1 MRFFTR
7 RFIPLMLLC
16 TFLAGAAYVR
26 SEGFTQKW
34 RVYLMEEFEKRGLYI
49 TLERLTLDP
58 LEGLVGRGVN
68 LYQDKEHKLMLAQ
81 ADHLTLDF
89 DYSKMLHKEM
99 FVEGMDLQKVNLSL
113 PFDPEDPTSERI
125 TLDGVNT
132 RLYLIGDRI
141 EIRKAEAEF
150 YGLQINISGTLL
162 KPLPSNKPRNE
173 KEEREERRKTYAA
186 IRARRDIIMETAR
199 VLKRFDA
206 PKAPQLDITI
216 NGDLNKPQEINATL
230 RLSAKKLKHGTYI
243 CDELEVEAAYTG
255 EMVELTRLWAKDHL
269 GELDLGAA
277 WQFGSNH
284 VDFHLHSSAD
294 LPGLAA
300 AITEKEILREIV
312 FYEPV
317 HVTLDGKYMLDKTTI
332 ATALPP
338 VDSIGNVSAGKFTSR
353 GEVFE
358 GLSANFGL
366 SSEGFYFRDVL
377 LRHRSGTLG
386 GQALWKK
393 NDGFKFRVLLQMDPG
408 VALPFIPPSPNT
420 ELLQRFK
427 FRENSGIY
435 VTFEGEGPEPD
446 LSLCANRGRIE
457 LHNFQYN
464 AVEFEGVSTRFELK
478 DKKGLFRD
486 IELIRS
492 EGIAT
497 AQEVII
503 DNSAHTVQLTE
514 VASDLDPVALMSV
527 FVPNISKVIAKYRF
541 DKHPHSEVSGLIH
554 LKNPNSNDL
563 KVKFRSDGTAHY
575 TLWGEDYT
583 ISKPRGELTFKGP
596 LLTYDVNGQLFSK
609 DMTCKGTA
617 NLSPEIKDYTVA
629 FRGGSFPYQVFGK
642 SLPFEQVSA
651 DVICKN
657 GLADCKVNARV
668 LDGRIAFK
676 GKVNDNKKPQTYDGE
691 IRMDALSFMKFA
703 RVYSPKNETGGDL
716 TGHFKFAGSLGDWK
730 SLRGD
735 GALVLLNSNLYAVPI
750 LGPLTPLLGA
760 LLPKPIKDYNIAKE
774 ANCTFSVADGFVTT
788 NDVEALTIVF
798 RLETKGKIDFIE
810 DRIQMEAQAK
820 FRGLPGLVL
829 FPVSQI
835 LEYVGEGSV
844 ENPLWR
850 PLLFSLSKEK
860 TEFRKQDATM
870 PSPSP
875 EEDKK
880 REGLLPRIIKP
891 ILPFKPK

>member
-7 RFIPLMLLC
+7 RFIPLVLLC
-16 TFLAGAAYVR
+16 TLLAGAAYVR

-34 RVYLMEEFEKRGLYI
+34 RVYLIEEFEKRGIYL

-58 LEGLVGRGVN
+58 LEGLVARGVRI
-68 LYQDKEHKLMLAQ
+68 YQDREHKLMLAK

-89 DYSKMLHKEM
+89 DYSKMLRKEV
-99 FVEGMDLQKVNLSL
+99 FVESMDLRQVNLSL
-113 PFDPEDPTSERI
+113 PLDPEDPASERL
-125 TLDGVNT
+125 TLDGLNT

-141 EIRKAEAEF
+141 EIRKAEAEL
-150 YGLQINISGTLL
+150 YGLQINITGSLL
-162 KPLPSNKPRNE
+162 KPLPHIGPRDE
-173 KEEREERRKTYAA
+173 KKEREERRKTFAA
-186 IRARRDIIMETAR
+186 IRARRNIIMETAR
-199 VLKRFDA
+199 MLKRFES
-206 PKAPQLDITI
+206 PKAPQLEITI

-243 CDELEVEAAYTG
+243 CDELEIEAAYTG

-269 GELDLGAA
+269 GELELGAV
-277 WQFGSNH
+277 WQLGGSH

-300 AITEKEILREIV
+300 AIYEKEAFREVV

-317 HVTLDGKYMLDKTTI
+317 HLTLDGRYLLDSKVTT
-332 ATALPP
+332 AEAFLP
-338 VDSIGNVSAGKFTSR
+338 VDCIGNLSAGRFTSR

-366 SSEGFYFRDVL
+366 SATGFYFRDVL
-377 LRHRSGTLG
+377 LRHRSGTFG

-393 NDGFKFRVLLQMDPG
+393 GEDFRFRILLQMDPL
-408 VALPFIPPSPNT
+408 VALPFMPPSKNT

-435 VTFEGEGPEPD
+435 ASFEGEGPEPD
-446 LSLCANRGRIE
+446 LGLCSNRGRIE
-457 LHNFQYN
+457 LHNFGYRG
-464 AVEFEGVSTRFELK
+464 VEFEGVSTRFEIQG
-478 DKKGLFRD
+478 KKIFFRG
-486 IELIRS
+486 IELARS

-497 AQEVII
+497 AKEVVI
-503 DNSAHTVQLTE
+503 DDDAHTVQLTE
-514 VASDLDPVALMSV
+514 VASDLEPVALVSV
-527 FVPNISKVIAKYRF
+527 FAPNVSQTIAKYRF
-541 DKHPHSEVSGLIH
+541 DKHPHAEVSGLIYIR
-554 LKNPNSNDL
+554 NSGSDL
-563 KVKFRSDGTAHY
+563 KVKFHSEGTAHY
-575 TLWGEDYT
+575 ILWGDDYT
-583 ISKPRGELTFKGP
+583 ISQPHGELTFKGP

-609 DMTCKGTA
+609 GMTCKGTVNLAPEA
-617 NLSPEIKDYTVA
+617 NDYTVV
-629 FRGGSFPYQVFGK
+629 FRSASFPYRVFGK
-642 SLPFEQVSA
+642 PLPFEQVSA

-657 GLADCKVNARV
+657 GLADCKGNARV
-668 LDGRIAFK
+668 FDGSVSFK
-676 GKVNDNKKPQTYDGE
+676 GKVDDNKKPQAYQGE
-691 IRMDALSFMKFA
+691 LRMNALSFMKFA
-703 RVYSPKNETGGDL
+703 RVYSPKNDTEGDL
-716 TGHFKFAGSLGDWK
+716 TGDFKFTGSLGDWK
-730 SLRGD
+730 TLNGN
-735 GALVLLNSNLYAVPI
+735 GALVVLNSNLYAVPI

-760 LLPKPIKDYNIAKE
+760 LLPRPINDYNIAKE
-774 ANCTFSVADGFVTT
+774 ANCTFTVADGFVTT

-850 PLLFSLSKEK
+850 PRLFSTTKEK
-860 TEFRKQDATM
+860 TEFRKQ
-870 PSPSP
+870 
-875 EEDKK
+875 EEMSGEQKK
-880 REGLLPRIIKP
+880 EGVLPRIFKP
-891 ILPFKPK
+891 IMPFKSK